1 MQKSMTFTLL
11 EAQHKQL
18 FTMTPGELA

>member
-1 MQKSMTFTLL
+1 MTFTLL